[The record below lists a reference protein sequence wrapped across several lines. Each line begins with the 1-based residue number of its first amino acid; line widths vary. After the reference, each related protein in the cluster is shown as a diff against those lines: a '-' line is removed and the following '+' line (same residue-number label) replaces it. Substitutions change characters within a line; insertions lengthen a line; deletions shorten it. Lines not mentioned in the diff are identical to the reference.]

1 MLLQRPG
8 LVGMRL
14 GINGVWG
21 NMGIA
26 IAPIVTGILLY
37 YGDWKLTFL
46 VPGLFCILFGILF
59 FLNIDHNEE
68 KKQNGNR
75 EKQRS
80 VGFTPQWQQAL
91 FALALSTASG
101 GFLFGAMSFLLPRYF
116 ELHMQSISTNVAI
129 TGILAGVVYACAS
142 FAQVA
147 IGWLIDRVSPRLVM
161 F

>member
-1 MLLQRPG
+1 M
-8 LVGMRL
+8 
-14 GINGVWG
+14 
-21 NMGIA
+21 
-26 IAPIVTGILLY
+26 
-37 YGDWKLTFL
+37 
-46 VPGLFCILFGILF
+46 LF
-59 FLNIDHNEE
+59 FLNINRNEE
-68 KKQNGNR
+68 KPQNGKR
-75 EKQRS
+75 DEQRS

-129 TGILAGVVYACAS
+129 TGILAGVVYAFAS